1 MRLSE
6 CRWSYED
13 NGVEDIGTPKV
24 ARDAARVSGEI

>member
-6 CRWSYED
+6 YRWSYED
-13 NGVEDIGTPKV
+13 SGVEDIGTRKD